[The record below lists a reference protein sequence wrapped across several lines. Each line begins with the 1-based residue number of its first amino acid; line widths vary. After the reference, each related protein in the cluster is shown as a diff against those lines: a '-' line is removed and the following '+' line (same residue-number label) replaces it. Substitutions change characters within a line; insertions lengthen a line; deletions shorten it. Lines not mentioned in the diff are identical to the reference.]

1 VKKILSFDTSKGG
14 GTSTVKLLILP
25 FTTKLND
32 DDDDA
37 DPAAVCPILINRSDN
52 TID

>member
-1 VKKILSFDTSKGG
+1 
-14 GTSTVKLLILP
+14 
-25 FTTKLND
+25 LND
-32 DDDDA
+32 DDVDA